1 MRHLALALML
11 LLAVPAAAQRTQ
23 PLDGVYAGFRSHEC
37 RAGGRLGRERVT
49 MQVAAGRATLPAM
62 LGDPEMV
69 GEVNPQGAVTLPRF
83 GTFQAGTGQI
93 TGDRFEGRQA
103 NRPNSCWMNYDLRRE
118 ENRRR

>member
-23 PLDGVYAGFRSHEC
+23 PLDGVYAGFRTHEC

-62 LGDPEMV
+62 LGGGVINYLCSAIAVALLPPGPLAPMV
-69 GEVNPQGAVTLPRF
+69 GVAIGSIAGMSVNFISSKLLVFR
-83 GTFQAGTGQI
+83 
-93 TGDRFEGRQA
+93 
-103 NRPNSCWMNYDLRRE
+103 
-118 ENRRR
+118 